1 LSTKIH
7 VCCDAL
13 GQTVRCLLSSGQEA
27 DITHAR
33 ALIEGI
39 ETQALLADKGY
50 DANELLQTLASREIE
65 AVIPPRKNRCEQRE
79 YDRQAYKHRNLV
91 QRLFNRLKQFRRV
104 ATRYDKLARSFL
116 GVLCLACWFIQTP
129 E

>member
-1 LSTKIH
+1 M
-7 VCCDAL
+7 
-13 GQTVRCLLSSGQEA
+13 RCLLSGGQEA
-27 DITHAR
+27 DITYAR

-50 DANELLQTLASREIE
+50 DANELLQVLAEHEVE
-65 AVIPPRKNRCEQRE
+65 AVIPPKRNRREQRE

-91 QRLFNRLKQFRRV
+91 ERMFNRLKQFRRV

-116 GVLCLACWFIQTP
+116 SILYVACWFIQADG
-129 E
+129 

>member
-7 VCCDAL
+7 ACCDAR
-13 GQTVRCLLSSGQEA
+13 GQVVRCVVSAGQEA
-27 DITHAR
+27 DIVYAQ

-50 DANELLQTLASREIE
+50 DANELLQVLRDREIE
-65 AVIPPRKNRCEQRE
+65 AVIPPKRNRLEQRG

-91 QRLFNRLKQFRRV
+91 ERMFNRLKQFRRV
-104 ATRYDKLARSFL
+104 ATRYDKLARNFL
-116 GVLCLACWFIQTP
+116 GMLSLACWLIGVDG
-129 E
+129 